1 VLIELQR
8 RSLEDIMIASLDGLK
23 GFSDKINAVF
33 SQNHVQLCIVHMLR
47 NSLKYPIY
55 YSTDI
60 YKAIYMNNAIVSL
73 NSVIRKALKKCKTFP
88 SHDSAKKMV
97 YLAITEASKKWTML
111 VQNWR

>member
-1 VLIELQR
+1 
-8 RSLEDIMIASLDGLK
+8 MASKAFQTRLTQYFHK
-23 GFSDKINAVF
+23 T
-33 SQNHVQLCIVHMLR
+33 HVQLCIVHMLR

-60 YKAIYMNNAIVSL
+60 YKAIYMNNAIESL
-73 NSVIRKALKKCKTFP
+73 NSVIRKALKKCKTFS